1 MRIPWENDMP
11 IDWSQFTA
19 DDGEVATKDI
29 NWNDFEADTNAV
41 AQADAPALPR
51 NSGVAPPVGDAETK
65 DYFLAPP
72 TPATSPELEGIYAKA
87 RKDARP
93 TKEQLAAEQADI
105 ASRGEVTLGNYI
117 TSPFAGALRQGRK
130 ATGRALQGLD
140 ALAAATPPGI
150 LNDTQSFNP
159 EWDKRRAAMTPE
171 QKRIQLEAGPLFQ
184 TGQALHDTANEAFP
198 NVDPE
203 GLPTKIGEGAGGFL
217 PAVLTGPLAPAV
229 FGLQTA
235 GEQLTQ
241 GYDELIKQGADPGT
255 AADTAAKRA
264 VQNGTMQGLLFEFL
278 PKPLKSIGDAALD
291 KLAYEGTARFLAGR
305 VANTAKGAAFGAG
318 TQVAAN
324 LSNEHPWY
332 EGIGQ
337 AAEGMALID
346 AIMPRGMT
354 KAEVKEYNYN
364 ARDALITKQQIDF
377 NVNREAFRK
386 HMLEKAQLTD
396 QHMEELHQLQEA
408 RKSGEPMSPE
418 EADRLKALEFLTGK
432 QDVLLPEQKAMV
444 DQVAKEQGVDW
455 TEQTEFGM
463 AQHQYTGRVAYYD
476 TKAGKVVVNPAE
488 LSLVMSG
495 LKPAKRKAYLESLL
509 SEENIHGMITDDQAR
524 EFVSNAT
531 LAEKEAAVRRYTGT
545 ASGRTLEEGKKI
557 SEVELGHEMIRAKMQ
572 QLMGIKPTELTSSS
586 AGLHRELTAG
596 LLKIENIIHSVRGL
610 LARGKTDKPVNL
622 QNAILDTLQRKV
634 DAIKEQRNFAPGQR
648 VEVLPSDLPG
658 APRDARRLENNQA
671 VESNQPFSVRR
682 SEVEAMTPEKFLE
695 TSRDWAKQ
703 SMGGAGM
710 TVQGRAEVAAL
721 QEPNLSEWEKSYQKA
736 SEQAKQVKAEFQANP
751 QLMQDPEFQKRF
763 MGAAQMTQ
771 FFSEGR
777 DILNGSKQPS
787 KEAVAAMSRPA
798 SLRRGEKLKDRLQRQ
813 AAELRLRKLEAEGV
827 PIPEELKKTLG
838 LREHGTVEQPTPVP
852 PEERTSTNFPR
863 LTSQTMEAEAE
874 AEINRPTNAKGKL
887 KMAEAKSEIGR
898 NNPAPGEKVSRM
910 RVEAERP
917 SFDRFA
923 KKMRDVTVDVKKEQ
937 LQEIWADRVWGE
949 LTKATPERLAELR
962 KALGLE
968 GKYGSRAMGEDP
980 LGRRDITGPEKA
992 PEVTSEQAMRQR
1004 EILRKRIAKLE
1015 EDAKQK
1021 LRDADNYEANVTEE
1035 SAKPREGE
1043 LFGATDQGQ
1052 ALRQQAFELRYKA
1065 TVMRRSLEAA
1075 SDESRTLRR
1084 KADVRPMTHLPMGEV
1099 LKEASGEAKKRLAE
1113 LHSQLK
1119 SMENAGVP
1127 SDDKDVIRVENEIE
1141 DLEQKVKGESG
1152 VLNRPNRPAERAGM
1166 AGVSQAAYRQKV
1178 IRAIAQQLIGES
1190 YKHENRRANMDRTDI
1205 SIDDVDFNN
1214 KKTQVGSYYEITP
1227 GDLEIKRDAHGD
1239 VPDITP
1245 PLLRKILT
1253 DQARGK
1259 NTDPESAS
1267 RRVVV
1272 VVGLDNK
1279 VYLLSVYND
1288 SGRIMVTD
1296 PEVRGA
1302 HRPYR
1307 ELTSSFIKKYHPVS
1321 TLLLKDP
1328 VKGLRQEFSGMAE
1341 FRDKIGQEAKD
1352 RSEVGDN
1359 LLEGLHPEQ
1368 HEVEGTAGLEGNMG
1382 LFQGP
1387 KKGAMDLE
1395 QRNPALHSKAPLSR
1409 LEAFMVS
1416 KYESTRE
1423 VRDAIE
1429 DLQLALKDGKKLSPR
1444 QVVLVNAFRKI
1455 SERIEAGRKMNPEL
1469 TSDPELSQQQTI
1481 DRVANRLMWFNQSPT
1496 PVKAMLREFGSR
1508 LPESLPRN
1516 SGVGREIQTPPKY
1529 SPNLH
1534 RAFRRGSDKPML
1546 PRVPIKP
1553 PTRQDVFAGPFQRKA
1568 APSGELGADRPYI
1581 PEGMKAEAPGERE
1594 AGIKEERGYQLE
1606 EMRDKALRNVIRT
1619 MRKRGKVVTLDE
1631 ALKNIGGM
1639 TKDDIAELKQRGP
1652 MSVRR
1657 EGEMD
1662 KPTKGDTRTF
1672 IYHTEKLLRA
1682 LPQDKIINRQQFI
1695 ATMKNKL
1702 PPDEWKT
1709 LEISG
1714 FLDHLRD
1721 PLLEADRAGL
1731 TPRDAMDLLD
1741 ASAPNIHVRID
1752 RSDAKDP
1759 EITARFNPMEQQK
1772 FNKLESRRDDLA
1784 HNWLDTLNYH
1794 QKNDVEILHTRYSD
1808 DSVMGDK
1815 SPQEWLREER
1825 KWSENDIE
1833 KWVEFDQ
1840 ISTDMQQMEDMAERK
1855 VSRFTRKASSI
1866 YPRAQVLPRDTDNN
1880 PVHRVDVILNN
1891 ARDEGRYA
1899 AEMEAAPGHAP
1910 HRNTLGWAAIQ
1921 FQNVNGE
1928 KVAHIFE
1935 LQSDWAKR
1943 SGFPGGMRVPA
1954 LEHHK
1959 RIILKAA
1966 LKYAHDQGATRFAIT
1981 DQPTASMTES
1991 HDAHPVVEPGS
2002 YDVSRSLDKGRDL
2015 YYDHV
2020 KGSVWGAKD
2029 MRRRVRLGD
2038 SKQNDFTQIRLT
2050 GNIRVP
2056 GKDPIDFRSGRNS
2069 NVEVEANPV
2078 EGEVRGSF
2086 FPRLKR
2092 KFSLSQLPEE
2102 AANEILHGLLSEHGR
2117 PIHEEG
2123 MRFNYDAS
2131 ARLVDRKT
2139 GKTIKTFDS
2148 RKEAARYVDKMAD
2161 HGFLSRDALDPE
2173 VGTLNIV
2180 QGELHKTA
2188 EQLSGS
2194 EGERISFGRHYK
2206 ADTRNQEAERGE
2218 QRTNLFY
2225 KDAEG
2230 KPKTDAS
2237 GKAYPMPKMDKPF
2250 SVFGPHSVRRDY
2262 VHDLTGAEEKM
2273 SEFRPVGNYWMDREG
2288 KIYKVNSH
2296 WDGAS
2301 QIIKKS
2307 DNKKVTPNYDAITE
2321 LINKRG
2327 FVRIAMDRKRNYG
2340 LMLEAGEITPSQRKA
2355 LKRISEDHNI
2365 TVTWDRGVNRVET
2378 LFEPWSPGSLRRSIP
2393 KNAGKFVTDA
2403 IKGGASWYD
2412 EWMVDRMERL
2422 GGDKAAEAG
2431 SAFRGVIDRAK
2442 AVYGELTPT
2451 LDPAKTLAAGSEMIE
2466 NSRTFKKL
2474 GKTISGIVGQIP
2486 SLTQLRAVHWAN
2498 KLKETPRY
2506 KWTAV
2511 SNVVDLFEGGATVPP
2526 FAQRLVD
2533 AAKAANLDIGKTL
2546 ESVSHYFKATGKF
2559 QRNFTAMAYDIVRN
2573 GRGLEWRR
2581 WTKGLALENGMPIDQ
2596 VRQIFRDMKTELD
2609 KPGIDMAHL
2618 EKMNQDFNRKLP
2630 KVVTHLKV
2638 NGMWE
2643 PLVHADL
2650 FNYLENTAQRA
2661 AHLKAFRETFPNT
2674 PAGRLKL
2681 ADMRESVSTEMGA
2694 SGQAS
2699 FDALIRTMQGI
2710 PTDNYTPGF
2719 PGSTA
2724 RTLNNTVGQLLAK
2737 AALTG
2742 QIFVQP
2748 GENLA
2753 GSTPVFLGYKN
2764 YLRGMARIGELYP
2777 QLEIFGAVNRA
2788 MHDFSFNKN
2797 SPIRSAFRAAGNTVS
2812 KLSMQQALNELQEA
2826 SAAATAHVVAERIS
2840 TNNLT
2845 KWEKRM
2851 LPQTFKAMGFNSEEI
2866 MGIMSGDEALLGQ
2879 FVRKAAAFLTS
2890 GNRAISEGSKLGAN
2904 RLFNSVFR
2912 FQSYPMM
2919 KINQLR
2925 KVTGNLAEAWTSGNA
2940 QQKRASTEMFT
2951 RFLLGNTMQGAA
2963 TVGITALFFGG
2974 ATGLGIALK
2983 EAADQKFKFL
2993 LESFMATA
3001 TGPMYLAMRGMKDK
3015 GATGVGDAAMRM
3027 IFPYSATTEL
3037 IDMTQGLGRYRDQDT
3052 TEKIGTFIAARTPGT
3067 RAIGQGLALFGL
3079 SQDDK
3084 KLDSAMT
3091 ALFRWKRDKFGFD
3104 ESRQYL
3110 KDDPSKEFKIQM
3122 RNAVMAMR
3130 RGDQDAFQEAYMKAA
3145 GEKVDLMKK
3154 GGVSFSARKVM
3165 RTATGEPLNEDQK
3178 EELRQRIGDDAVD
3191 RLEYYDLMLDAAGN
3205 GSMIPSYDK

>member
-1 MRIPWENDMP
+1 MP
-11 IDWSQFTA
+11 TDWSEFTA
-19 DDGEVATKDI
+19 DDSAAAAGVD
-29 NWNDFEADTNAV
+29 WSQFEADTNAV
-41 AQADAPALPR
+41 AKAPAPALPR
-51 NSGVAPPVGDAETK
+51 NSEVAPQDTSN
-65 DYFLAPP
+65 YFLNPP
-72 TPATSPELEGIYAKA
+72 PSPTSPELEGIYAKA

-93 TKEQLAAEQADI
+93 TKAQLADQQAEI
-105 ASRGEVTLGNYI
+105 AARGEVGLTDYLA
-117 TSPFAGALRQGRK
+117 SPFTAAARIGWK

-140 ALAAATPPGI
+140 ALAASTPPGI
-150 LNDTQSFNP
+150 LNDMEFDP
-159 EWDKRRAAMTPE
+159 EWDKKRAAMTPE
-171 QKRIQLEAGPLFQ
+171 QKRKELEAGPLFQ
-184 TGQALHDTANEAFP
+184 FGQGMHDTAGESFV

-203 GLPTKIGEGAGGFL
+203 GIPTKLGEGAGGFL

-278 PKPLKSIGDAALD
+278 PKPLKSIGDTALD
-291 KLAYEGTARFLAGR
+291 KLAYEGTKRWLAGR

-332 EGIGQ
+332 EGIGE
-337 AAEGMALID
+337 AAAGMALID

-354 KAEVKEYNYN
+354 KAEVKEYRQN
-364 ARDALITKQQIDF
+364 ALDADITRQQVEF
-377 NVNREAFRK
+377 NITREAFRK
-386 HMLEKAQLTD
+386 HLREKAQLTD
-396 QHMEELHQLQEA
+396 EHLGELDRLQYA
-408 RKSGEPMSPE
+408 VKKGDTLTPE
-418 EADRLKALEFLTGK
+418 QADRLKALEFLTGAEK
-432 QDVLLPEQKAMV
+432 NVLLPEQKAMV
-444 DQVAKEQGVDW
+444 DQVAKEQGIDW
-455 TEQTEFGM
+455 REQTEEGM
-463 AQHQYTGRVAYYD
+463 GHDQYTGRVAYYD
-476 TKAGKVVVNPAE
+476 TKAGKVVINPAE

-495 LKPAKRKAYLESLL
+495 IKPARRKAYLESLL
-509 SEENIHGMITDDQAR
+509 AEENIHGMVTDKQAVD
-524 EFVSNAT
+524 FVRNAT

-557 SEVELGHEMIRAKMQ
+557 SEVELGHEMIRAKIQ
-572 QLMGIKPTELTSSS
+572 QLMGIKPTELASSS

-596 LLKIENIIHSVRGL
+596 LLKIENIIQAVREVA
-610 LARGKTDKPVNL
+610 ARENKDKPVNL
-622 QNAILDTLQRKV
+622 QNAILETVWHKINTV
-634 DAIKEQRNFAPGQR
+634 KEQAGVDR
-648 VEVLPSDLPG
+648 E
-658 APRDARRLENNQA
+658 
-671 VESNQPFSVRR
+671 NQPFSVRR
-682 SEVEAMTPEKFLE
+682 SDVEAMTPEE
-695 TSRDWAKQ
+695 Q
-703 SMGGAGM
+703 SKLGHKAGIEYGI
-710 TVQGRAEVAAL
+710 TLGKDDVPAL
-721 QEPNLSEWEKSYQKA
+721 EKSYNQAQEEMGKIFEGGYDQSKEKKWAAAFGRSNFYGGALQGATKGEHKA
-736 SEQAKQVKAEFQANP
+736 AAGNYDLYVKSQQQPASVRRPDYSKTEGDIEDHLKTVEQGIHFVSTLMGKPKELREEADKLESFIMDRIHDIDEKEGTNYHEDAPPSEFSVKMPDELMDLSPGIHNLEQALEWVGRLRHREIVNRTDQQ
-751 QLMQDPEFQKRF
+751 
-763 MGAAQMTQ
+763 G
-771 FFSEGR
+771 FS
-777 DILNGSKQPS
+777 
-787 KEAVAAMSRPA
+787 PA

-863 LTSQTMEAEAE
+863 LTSKTMEAEAE

-949 LTKATPERLAELR
+949 LTKASPERLAELR

-1075 SDESRTLRR
+1075 GDESRTLRR
-1084 KADVRPMTHLPMGEV
+1084 KADVRPMTHVPMGEV
-1099 LKEASGEAKKRLAE
+1099 LKEASGEAKKRLTE
-1113 LHSQLK
+1113 LQSQLK
-1119 SMENAGVP
+1119 SMEDAGVP

-1141 DLEQKVKGESG
+1141 DLQQKVRGESG

-1190 YKHENRRANMDRTDI
+1190 YKHENRRANMDRTEI
-1205 SIDDVDFNN
+1205 SVDDVDFTN

-1227 GDLEIKRDAHGD
+1227 GDLEIKRDAHGN

-1245 PLLRKILT
+1245 PLLAKILR

-1267 RRVVV
+1267 RRVLV
-1272 VVGLDNK
+1272 VVGPDNK
-1279 VYLLSVYND
+1279 VHLLSVYND
-1288 SGRIMVTD
+1288 AGRTMVTD
-1296 PEVRGA
+1296 PEVRGS

-1307 ELTSSFIKKYHPVS
+1307 ELTSGFIKKYHPVS

-1328 VKGLRQEFSGMAE
+1328 VKGLRQELTGMAE
-1341 FRDKIGQEAKD
+1341 FRDRIGQEAKE

-1368 HEVEGTAGLEGNMG
+1368 HDVEGTAGLEGNMG

-1387 KKGAMDLE
+1387 KAGNMDLE

-1429 DLQLALKDGKKLSPR
+1429 DLQLNLKEGRKLSPR
-1444 QVVLVNAFRKI
+1444 GVVLVNAFRKI
-1455 SERIEAGRKMNPEL
+1455 SERIEAGRKMNPEIS
-1469 TSDPELSQQQTI
+1469 SDPELSQQQTI

-1496 PVKAMLREFGSR
+1496 PVKAMLREFGSQ

-1516 SGVGREIQTPPKY
+1516 SEVGREIQTPPKY

-1606 EMRDKALRNVIRT
+1606 EMRDRALRNVIRT
-1619 MRKRGKVVTLDE
+1619 MRKRGKVVPVDV
-1631 ALKNIGGM
+1631 ALKNIGDM
-1639 TKDDIAELKQRGP
+1639 TPSDIAEMKLRGP
-1652 MSVRR
+1652 MSTRRVEIPTDLTWIGKAENLSDMFRRFQRAASMALENKDKGQSLKMAKQALDWFEIYHEQMRQGLRDEEFTTKIPGPDSQAESEFQDKVRQAIPLAEQAKKVLADWIKR
-1657 EGEMD
+1657 EEGE
-1662 KPTKGDTRTF
+1662 
-1672 IYHTEKLLRA
+1672 
-1682 LPQDKIINRQQFI
+1682 
-1695 ATMKNKL
+1695 
-1702 PPDEWKT
+1702 
-1709 LEISG
+1709 
-1714 FLDHLRD
+1714 
-1721 PLLEADRAGL
+1721 
-1731 TPRDAMDLLD
+1731 
-1741 ASAPNIHVRID
+1741 
-1752 RSDAKDP
+1752 
-1759 EITARFNPMEQQK
+1759 
-1772 FNKLESRRDDLA
+1772 
-1784 HNWLDTLNYH
+1784 
-1794 QKNDVEILHTRYSD
+1794 
-1808 DSVMGDK
+1808 
-1815 SPQEWLREER
+1815 
-1825 KWSENDIE
+1825 
-1833 KWVEFDQ
+1833 
-1840 ISTDMQQMEDMAERK
+1840 
-1855 VSRFTRKASSI
+1855 
-1866 YPRAQVLPRDTDNN
+1866 
-1880 PVHRVDVILNN
+1880 
-1891 ARDEGRYA
+1891 
-1899 AEMEAAPGHAP
+1899 
-1910 HRNTLGWAAIQ
+1910 
-1921 FQNVNGE
+1921 
-1928 KVAHIFE
+1928 
-1935 LQSDWAKR
+1935 QS
-1943 SGFPGGMRVPA
+1943 FPA
-1954 LEHHK
+1954 
-1959 RIILKAA
+1959 
-1966 LKYAHDQGATRFAIT
+1966 
-1981 DQPTASMTES
+1981 
-1991 HDAHPVVEPGS
+1991 
-2002 YDVSRSLDKGRDL
+2002 
-2015 YYDHV
+2015 
-2020 KGSVWGAKD
+2020 
-2029 MRRRVRLGD
+2029 
-2038 SKQNDFTQIRLT
+2038 
-2050 GNIRVP
+2050 
-2056 GKDPIDFRSGRNS
+2056 
-2069 NVEVEANPV
+2069 
-2078 EGEVRGSF
+2078 
-2086 FPRLKR
+2086 
-2092 KFSLSQLPEE
+2092 
-2102 AANEILHGLLSEHGR
+2102 
-2117 PIHEEG
+2117 
-2123 MRFNYDAS
+2123 
-2131 ARLVDRKT
+2131 
-2139 GKTIKTFDS
+2139 
-2148 RKEAARYVDKMAD
+2148 
-2161 HGFLSRDALDPE
+2161 
-2173 VGTLNIV
+2173 
-2180 QGELHKTA
+2180 
-2188 EQLSGS
+2188 
-2194 EGERISFGRHYK
+2194 
-2206 ADTRNQEAERGE
+2206 
-2218 QRTNLFY
+2218 
-2225 KDAEG
+2225 
-2230 KPKTDAS
+2230 
-2237 GKAYPMPKMDKPF
+2237 
-2250 SVFGPHSVRRDY
+2250 SVRRDY
-2262 VHDLTGAEEKM
+2262 VHDLTGAQEKKVPFTPT
-2273 SEFRPVGNYWMDREG
+2273 SNYWMDRDG
-2288 KIYKVNSH
+2288 NVYKVLDH
-2296 WDGAS
+2296 EDGAYK
-2301 QIIKKS
+2301 IIQSS
-2307 DNKKVTPNYDAITE
+2307 DNKSTTKGFSDTSE
-2321 LINKRG
+2321 LIHKRG
-2327 FVRIAMDRKRNYG
+2327 FARIALDRDRNYG
-2340 LMLEAGEITPSQRKA
+2340 VFVQANDITPSQRKA

-2365 TVTWDRGVNRVET
+2365 GVTWDQWPGGKQE
-2378 LFEPWSPGSLRRSIP
+2378 LFKPWSPSSVRREKIKRYWDPDVENRGEGRTVQELPDYIHKEDWDKVRKVLDGMGRRSEVMGPVRNDGDAMMRLQSMATEPEKEWDWVPTHYIAKGPDSAMMGEHYGITTSEKNAIKDFFRKAAGTPFGRREILDWSVKNVSDPTYRQQLSELRNDLYPTESKTARFPMEQGELPFSLRRSIP

-2431 SAFRGVIDRAK
+2431 SAMRGIIDRAK
-2442 AVYGELTPT
+2442 EVYGELTPT

-2498 KLKETPRY
+2498 KLTETPRY

-2511 SNVVDLFEGGATVPP
+2511 SNVVGMFEGGATVPP
-2526 FAQRLVD
+2526 FAQRLAD
-2533 AAKAANLDIGKTL
+2533 AAKAANLDIGKAL
-2546 ESVSHYFKATGKF
+2546 ESVSHFFKATGKF
-2559 QRNFTAMAYDIVRN
+2559 QRNFTAAAYDIVRN

-2581 WTKGLALENGMPIDQ
+2581 WTKGLALENGMPVDE
-2596 VRQIFRDMKTELD
+2596 VRQIFRDMKEELD
-2609 KPGIDMAHL
+2609 KPGIDIGHL

-2681 ADMRESVSTEMGA
+2681 EEMRKSVSTEMGA

-2699 FDALIRTMQGI
+2699 FDALIKTMQGI
-2710 PTDNYTPGF
+2710 PTDQYTPGF
-2719 PGSTA
+2719 PGQAA
-2724 RTLNNTVGQLLAK
+2724 RTINNTVGNLLAK
-2737 AALTG
+2737 MALTG

-2764 YLRGMARIGELYP
+2764 YIRGMARIAELYP
-2777 QLEIFGAVNRA
+2777 ELEKMGAVNRA
-2788 MHDFSFNKN
+2788 MHDFSVNQN
-2797 SPIRSAFRAAGNTVS
+2797 SPIRSAFRAAGNVVS
-2812 KLSMQQALNELQEA
+2812 KASMQQALNELQEA

-2851 LPQTFKAMGFNSEEI
+2851 LPQTFKAMGFNPEEI
-2866 MGIMSGDEALLGQ
+2866 AGIMQGDEALLGQ

-2890 GNRAISEGSKLGAN
+2890 GNRAISEGSKIGAN
-2904 RLFNSVFR
+2904 RLVNSIFR

-2925 KVTGNLAEAWTSGNA
+2925 KVTGNMAEAWTSGNA
-2940 QQKRASTEMFT
+2940 QQKRASTEMFA
-2951 RFLLGNTMQGAA
+2951 RFMLGNTMQGAA
-2963 TVGITALFFGG
+2963 TVAITSLFFGG
-2974 ATGLGIALK
+2974 ATGLGITLK

-2993 LESFMATA
+2993 VESFMATA
-3001 TGPMYLAMRGMKDK
+3001 TGPLYLAMRGMKDK
-3015 GATGVGDAAMRM
+3015 GTPGVTDSLLRM

-3037 IDMTQGLGRYRDQDT
+3037 MDMTQSKGRYRDQDV
-3052 TEKIGTFIAARTPGT
+3052 TERIGTFIGARTPGT
-3067 RAIGQGLALFGL
+3067 RALAQGLALFGL
-3079 SQDDK
+3079 SRDDK
-3084 KLDSAMT
+3084 KLDTAMT

-3122 RNAVMAMR
+3122 RKAVMAMR
-3130 RGDQDAFQEAYMKAA
+3130 RGDVDAFQDAYMAAA
-3145 GEKVDLMKK
+3145 GEKADLGKK

-3165 RTATGEPLNEDQK
+3165 RTATGEPLDEDQK

-3191 RLEYYDLMLDAAGN
+3191 RLEYYDLMLDAAGT
-3205 GSMIPSYDK
+3205 GTMVPGYDQ